1 MPAFKLLAASR
12 PDLSMLTVESA
23 ESTGSWSL
31 RRQPRKAHH
40 LAPHCGFLGGEG
52 CGLGWRAGEETPR
65 PARLEPLLKWSEFKR
80 LDLPVI
86 CIDAGHARAV
96 LKTRPR
102 SGKAQSNQARD
113 QAAQSSSQS
122 ERGRTG
128 WSAAMAGLLVSWPI
142 PWAGVSSCLTSAA
155 RRGDTGSAIAS
166 YSTRSRRPI
175 ASIHAL

>member
-12 PDLSMLTVESA
+12 PDLPCSRLKVPN
-23 ESTGSWSL
+23 
-31 RRQPRKAHH
+31 RRARG
-40 LAPHCGFLGGEG
+40 HCGVNPERRTTSRHIAVSLAAKG

-86 CIDAGHARAV
+86 CSDARHARAV

-102 SGKAQSNQARD
+102 SGRAQSNQARN

-175 ASIHAL
+175 ASSHAL